1 MNGLTKNVGKSY
13 LKKASKTSSDI
24 EIRNIL
30 ICRPNSRLGNLLLTT
45 PIIQE
50 LSDTFPDSKI
60 DIIVKGGLA
69 NVLYENYPNINSI
82 MCLPK
87 KPFKELFKYIKTFF
101 SVRNKRYDLVIN
113 PVRDSSSGR
122 ILTLLTKSKFKVF
135 GLLEDEIEDKAP
147 DHSHMAKNAVYC
159 LRYYL
164 SKIGLETN
172 NKPIPV
178 LDLKLS
184 ETELQNGMQ
193 LINQLVDPEKE
204 TISIFTYAT
213 GAKCYPV
220 DWWLEFYDALKKEYQ
235 PKYNIL
241 EVLPVENISQIN
253 FTAPSFYSKDV
264 REIGAVFANSKVF
277 IGADS
282 GIMHLSSAA
291 KAKTIGLFSV
301 TNEAVYK
308 PYGNNSYALNTN
320 NKTPTECVNEL
331 IGTL

>member
-1 MNGLTKNVGKSY
+1 
-13 LKKASKTSSDI
+13 
-24 EIRNIL
+24 
-30 ICRPNSRLGNLLLTT
+30 
-45 PIIQE
+45 
-50 LSDTFPDSKI
+50 
-60 DIIVKGGLA
+60 
-69 NVLYENYPNINSI
+69 

-122 ILTLLTKSKFKVF
+122 ILTLLAKSKFKVF
-135 GLLEDEIEDKAP
+135 GLLGDEIEEKAP
-147 DHSHMAKNAVYC
+147 DHNHMAKNAVYC

-164 SKIGLETN
+164 DKIGLDSKGNTMHL
-172 NKPIPV
+172 

-184 ETELQNGMQ
+184 DAELIQGKKLLNE
-193 LINQLVDPEKE
+193 LVDPNKE

-213 GAKCYPV
+213 GTKCYSV
-220 DWWLEFYDALKKEYQ
+220 EWWLEFYDALKKEYQ
-235 PKYNIL
+235 DQYNIL

-264 REIGAVFANSKVF
+264 REIAAVFAASKVF

-301 TNEAVYK
+301 TSEAIYK
-308 PYGNNSYALNTN
+308 PYGNGSYSLNTN
-320 NKTPTECVNEL
+320 GKTPTQCVNEL
-331 IGTL
+331 IGKV